1 MFSQKKEINFGFF
14 RHGFNTPILVKE
26 KSGLE
31 ITVPD
36 PGFTVT
42 DVRDWVGP
50 KRVVDIMDCA
60 TQKNSEMTMK
70 EWDEYY
76 YSENRTRKLNVISLE
91 FSYTKME
98 TLVRSPKVIRQ
109 IDWTDNIWPRHFKEM
124 QTEVQFQN
132 LYNDMFLLKY
142 EEIIFNLLFFTI

>member
-1 MFSQKKEINFGFF
+1 MI
-14 RHGFNTPILVKE
+14 KE

-36 PGFTVT
+36 PGFSVT
-42 DVRDWVGP
+42 DVRDYVGP

-98 TLVRSPKVIRQ
+98 TLVQSPKVVRQ
-109 IDWTDNIWPRHFKEM
+109 IDWTDNIWPRHLKEQ
-124 QTEVQFQN
+124 QTEVRDFKILN
-132 LYNDMFLLKY
+132 ILFL
-142 EEIIFNLLFFTI
+142 

>member
-1 MFSQKKEINFGFF
+1 M
-14 RHGFNTPILVKE
+14 VKE

-98 TLVRSPKVIRQ
+98 TLVQSPKVIRQ

-132 LYNDMFLLKY
+132 LYNAQCNSYLLPTTS
-142 EEIIFNLLFFTI
+142 IIRLLSVFCDFCKINEA

>member
-1 MFSQKKEINFGFF
+1 M
-14 RHGFNTPILVKE
+14 VKE

-76 YSENRTRKLNVISLE
+76 YSENRTRKLMSSVWNSLI
-91 FSYTKME
+91 
-98 TLVRSPKVIRQ
+98 PKWKHLFR
-109 IDWTDNIWPRHFKEM
+109 
-124 QTEVQFQN
+124 VQK
-132 LYNDMFLLKY
+132 L
-142 EEIIFNLLFFTI
+142 